1 MTIDLGNGSQ
11 VKYKG
16 KWNRGVREGKVQISH
31 IEGDNRAML
40 HLDSD
45 SYEQVNRSF
54 LLCFIYLS
62 ILVIPSSFDF
72 FSYVPLIYYSSISL
86 LTVLGA

>member
-16 KWNRGVREGKVQISH
+16 KWNKGVREGKVQISH

-40 HLDSD
+40 HLDSEAN
-45 SYEQVNRSF
+45 EQVKII
-54 LLCFIYLS
+54 LYLS
-62 ILVIPSSFDF
+62 MLF
-72 FSYVPLIYYSSISL
+72 FVR
-86 LTVLGA
+86 TFFF